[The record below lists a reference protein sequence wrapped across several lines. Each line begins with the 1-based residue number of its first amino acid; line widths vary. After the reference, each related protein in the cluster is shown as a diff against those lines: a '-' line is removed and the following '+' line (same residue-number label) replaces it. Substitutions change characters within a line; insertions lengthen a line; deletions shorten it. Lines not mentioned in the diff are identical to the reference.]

1 MARSPARR
9 SGRQISPDS
18 KRSGLSLQ
26 FFRDIIAELKRVTW
40 PSREQATRL
49 TILVIIISIS
59 VGIILGIFDMM
70 FSRGIKFL
78 I

>member
-1 MARSPARR
+1 MARSPASR

-26 FFRDIIAELKRVTW
+26 FFRDIIAELKSVTW

>member
-1 MARSPARR
+1 VARLPARG
-9 SGRQISPDS
+9 SARQIASNP
-18 KRSGLSLQ
+18 KSGGQGFQ

-59 VGIILGIFDMM
+59 VGIILGVLDML
-70 FSRGIKFL
+70 FGRGVKL
-78 I
+78 LL

>member
-1 MARSPARR
+1 MARSPVRR

-18 KRSGLSLQ
+18 RRSGLSLQ
-26 FFRDIIAELKRVTW
+26 FFRDIIAELRRVTW

-49 TILVIIISIS
+49 TVLVIIISIS
-59 VGIILGIFDMM
+59 VGIILGVFDMM
-70 FSRGIKFL
+70 FSRVIKLL

>member
-9 SGRQISPDS
+9 SGRQISPGS

>member
-9 SGRQISPDS
+9 PSRQMTSDP
-18 KRSGLSLQ
+18 KRGGGLQ

-40 PSREQATRL
+40 PSREQTTRL

-59 VGIILGIFDMM
+59 VGIILGVLDML
-70 FSRGIKFL
+70 FGRGVKFL
-78 I
+78 L

>member
-9 SGRQISPDS
+9 PGRQISPES
-18 KRSGLSLQ
+18 RKGGLSLQ

-59 VGIILGIFDMM
+59 VGIILGAFDMM

>member
-1 MARSPARR
+1 MARSPVRR

-18 KRSGLSLQ
+18 KRSGFSLQ

-49 TILVIIISIS
+49 TVLVIIISIS
-59 VGIILGIFDMM
+59 VGIILGVFDMM

>member
-1 MARSPARR
+1 MARSPVRR
-9 SGRQISPDS
+9 SGRQIAPDS

-26 FFRDIIAELKRVTW
+26 FFRDIIAELRRVTW

-49 TILVIIISIS
+49 TVLVIIISIS
-59 VGIILGIFDMM
+59 VGIILGVFDMM

>member
-1 MARSPARR
+1 VARSPVRR
-9 SGRQISPDS
+9 SGRQIAPDS

-26 FFRDIIAELKRVTW
+26 FFRDIIAELRRVTW

-49 TILVIIISIS
+49 TVLVIIISIS
-59 VGIILGIFDMM
+59 VGIILGVFDMM